1 MSPPHE
7 QSSPDRVNAVYTR
20 LPHTDQWPLGTFCFQ
35 GGGRVLDRAEERT
48 GSVTGTRLLESG
60 LQTLCGRSYG

>member
-48 GSVTGTRLLESG
+48 GSDGHKAARG
-60 LQTLCGRSYG
+60 GFANTL